1 MHKLLC
7 SLYSNKSESFHYVC
21 YYFVDDVIFMDTD
34 FTLSVGARTCFDV
47 IIIDDTEI
55 ESNIRYR
62 IDVTLQSGGYN
73 EQFYDR
79 RYFRIID
86 NDGE

>member
-21 YYFVDDVIFMDTD
+21 YYFVDNVIFMDTD
-34 FTLSVGARTCFDV
+34 FTLFVGARTCFDV

-62 IDVTLQSGGYN
+62 IDVTLQNGEYN

>member
-1 MHKLLC
+1 MLLF
-7 SLYSNKSESFHYVC
+7 Y
-21 YYFVDDVIFMDTD
+21 

-55 ESNIRYR
+55 ESNVRYL
-62 IDVTLQSGGYN
+62 IDVQSGFYN
-73 EQFYDR
+73 ELFYDR